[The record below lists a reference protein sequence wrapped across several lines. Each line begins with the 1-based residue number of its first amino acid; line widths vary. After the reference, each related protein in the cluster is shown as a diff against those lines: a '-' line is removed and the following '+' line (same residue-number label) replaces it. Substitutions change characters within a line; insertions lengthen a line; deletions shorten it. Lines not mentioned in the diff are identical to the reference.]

1 MKTPKSP
8 TMKPSNSKKK
18 KAVLRYVLL
27 SVVALIIG
35 INLYSCNATKLAG
48 NAMPMPFGIGGAV
61 VLSGSM
67 EPTLSVGDFVLIKA
81 EDSYEVDDIVVYQS
95 GSGLVIHR
103 VLQTDGQTLV
113 TRGDANN
120 VNDDPVPVIYVK
132 GRLICAIPYVGT
144 LVRLIKSLPGTLVLI
159 AAAVVL
165 MERSFRK
172 EKMKDMEK
180 MDLIKDEIR
189 RLQAELDEEKGE

>member
-1 MKTPKSP
+1 MKTR
-8 TMKPSNSKKK
+8 NNKKLK
-18 KAVLRYVLL
+18 TALRYVLL
-27 SVVALIIG
+27 TVLALIIG
-35 INLYSCNATKLAG
+35 LNLYSCNATRLAG
-48 NAMPMPFGIGGAV
+48 NAMPMPFGIGSAV

-67 EPTLSVGDFVLIKA
+67 EPTLSVGDFVLIKEA
-81 EDSYEVDDIVVYQS
+81 EEYAVGDVVVYQD

-103 VLQTDGQTLV
+103 VLQTDGQTLI

-132 GRLICAIPYVGT
+132 GRMVCAIPYVGT
-144 LVRLIKSLPGTLVLI
+144 LVRIIKSLPGTLVLL
-159 AAAVVL
+159 AAAIWM

-172 EKMKDMEK
+172 EKSEKTEK

>member
-1 MKTPKSP
+1 MK
-8 TMKPSNSKKK
+8 KPSNKKK
-18 KAVLRYVLL
+18 KLILRYVLL
-27 SVVALIIG
+27 TVLALVIG
-35 INLYSCNATKLAG
+35 INLYSLNATKLAG
-48 NAMPMPFGIGGAV
+48 NALPMPFGIGGAV

-81 EDSYEVDDIVVYQS
+81 EDSYAVDDIVVYQS

-103 VLQTDGQTLV
+103 IMHTDGQTLI

-120 VNDDPVPVIYVK
+120 VDDDPVQAIYVK

-159 AAAVVL
+159 AAAVLL

-189 RLQAELDEEKGE
+189 RLQAELNEEKGE